1 MRFPPCIGTMV
12 NALYNI
18 VDRIF
23 IGQEWVLLAIS
34 GLTLTFPILL
44 FMQAFGMLIGAGA
57 ATRVSIHLGR
67 KANDLADNV
76 LGNAFTLTFIIGALT
91 IIPSMIFLD
100 DLLMWFGG
108 SEQTIP
114 YAKDYLYIAIPGNL
128 LATLSFSF
136 NAVMQCFW
144 ISEKGDVHDDDRC
157 RIERDPRPDLYLLA
171 GYGDTG
177 AAIATVISM
186 AAGAAFVM
194 SHFISK
200 DSIVRFHTKYFRLKG
215 PIIWNIFTIGMS
227 PFSMQLAGSVVVVIM
242 NHALK
247 ENGGDLAIGASGII
261 SSIAMLLVM
270 LIIGIAQGMQPIVG
284 FNHGAGH
291 HDRVLATLRLSI
303 IVSTLITG
311 VGCIV
316 SLLFPRLIVSVFSTD
331 AELVSITDNGLRLTM
346 LVFFVVGSQITI
358 SQFFQS
364 IGVAWKAMFLSLS
377 RQVLFLIPAILLFP
391 PIWGLDGVWLA
402 QPFSDFIAAVTAWG
416 FLWYHVKNV
425 KNKG

>member
-1 MRFPPCIGTMV
+1 MSNEITWRLENENIGRLLVHYAIPAVIGTMV

-23 IGQEWVLLAIS
+23 IGQGVGALAIS

-44 FMQAFGMLIGAGA
+44 FMHAFGMLIGAGA

-100 DLLMWFGG
+100 DLLTWFGG

-136 NAVMQCFW
+136 NAVMRASGYPKKAMFTMMIGAVLNVILDPIFIFW
-144 ISEKGDVHDDDRC
+144 LDMGIQ
-157 RIERDPRPDLYLLA
+157 
-171 GYGDTG
+171 G

-215 PIIWNIFTIGMS
+215 CLLYTS
-227 PFSMQLAGSVVVVIM
+227 PS
-242 NHALK
+242 
-247 ENGGDLAIGASGII
+247 
-261 SSIAMLLVM
+261 
-270 LIIGIAQGMQPIVG
+270 
-284 FNHGAGH
+284 
-291 HDRVLATLRLSI
+291 
-303 IVSTLITG
+303 
-311 VGCIV
+311 
-316 SLLFPRLIVSVFSTD
+316 PRD
-331 AELVSITDNGLRLTM
+331 
-346 LVFFVVGSQITI
+346 
-358 SQFFQS
+358 
-364 IGVAWKAMFLSLS
+364 
-377 RQVLFLIPAILLFP
+377 
-391 PIWGLDGVWLA
+391 
-402 QPFSDFIAAVTAWG
+402 
-416 FLWYHVKNV
+416 
-425 KNKG
+425 

>member
-1 MRFPPCIGTMV
+1 MRASGYPKKAMFTMMIGAV
-12 NALYNI
+12 LNVIL
-18 VDRIF
+18 DPIF
-23 IGQEWVLLAIS
+23 IFW
-34 GLTLTFPILL
+34 
-44 FMQAFGMLIGAGA
+44 
-57 ATRVSIHLGR
+57 
-67 KANDLADNV
+67 
-76 LGNAFTLTFIIGALT
+76 
-91 IIPSMIFLD
+91 LD
-100 DLLMWFGG
+100 MGI
-108 SEQTIP
+108 Q
-114 YAKDYLYIAIPGNL
+114 
-128 LATLSFSF
+128 
-136 NAVMQCFW
+136 
-144 ISEKGDVHDDDRC
+144 
-157 RIERDPRPDLYLLA
+157 
-171 GYGDTG
+171 G

-227 PFSMQLAGSVVVVIM
+227 PFSMQLAGSVVVVSM

-291 HDRVLATLRLSI
+291 HDRVLATLRLAI

-316 SLLFPRLIVSVFSTD
+316 SLLFPRLIVSVFSAD

>member
-1 MRFPPCIGTMV
+1 MGI
-12 NALYNI
+12 
-18 VDRIF
+18 
-23 IGQEWVLLAIS
+23 Q
-34 GLTLTFPILL
+34 
-44 FMQAFGMLIGAGA
+44 
-57 ATRVSIHLGR
+57 
-67 KANDLADNV
+67 
-76 LGNAFTLTFIIGALT
+76 
-91 IIPSMIFLD
+91 
-100 DLLMWFGG
+100 
-108 SEQTIP
+108 
-114 YAKDYLYIAIPGNL
+114 
-128 LATLSFSF
+128 
-136 NAVMQCFW
+136 
-144 ISEKGDVHDDDRC
+144 
-157 RIERDPRPDLYLLA
+157 
-171 GYGDTG
+171 G

-316 SLLFPRLIVSVFSTD
+316 SLLFPRLIVSVFSAD

-346 LVFFVVGSQITI
+346 LVFFV
-358 SQFFQS
+358 
-364 IGVAWKAMFLSLS
+364 VAWKAMFLSLS